1 MKNNLYTRIL
11 TLRSTSMMAFL
22 IMLLLIL
29 HSCASP
35 ENVLLFQ
42 DIELLENYSKSQHNN
57 PTIREDD
64 LLIIT
69 VSATDMDAVR
79 PYNLLLETR
88 PTYGTRGDLFST
100 SQQQTYLVDN
110 NGNIDFPILGR
121 LNVAGRTR
129 AQLVD
134 YLRTQI
140 AKDVRDPIVNIR
152 IVNYKITVLGEVNR
166 PGSYTIEGERI
177 TIPEA
182 LGLAGDMTIYGKRK
196 EVIILREVDGKNEHR
211 VVDLTSVASLQSD
224 YYYLKQNDV
233 IYVQPNSAQVQSSKF
248 NRNASVYVSVA
259 SLLISVMVLLFK

>member
-1 MKNNLYTRIL
+1 MMKKLHLGIL
-11 TLRSTSMMAFL
+11 SATLS
-22 IMLLLIL
+22 LIL
-29 HSCASP
+29 FSCASP

-42 DIELLENYSKSQHNN
+42 DIEYLEHFSESQRNN

-69 VSATDMDAVR
+69 VSAADMDAVR

-88 PTYGTRGDLFST
+88 PTYGSVGNLSAS
-100 SQQQTYLVDN
+100 SQQQSYLVDSD
-110 NGNIDFPILGR
+110 GNIDFPILGR
-121 LNVAGRTR
+121 LNVAGRSR

-134 YLRTQI
+134 YLRVRI
-140 AKDVRDPIVNIR
+140 SKDVRDPIVNVR
-152 IVNYKITVLGEVNR
+152 IVNYKVTVLGEVNR

-177 TIPEA
+177 TLPEA

-196 EVIILREVDGKNEHR
+196 DVIILREVDGRKEHKI
-211 VVDLTSVASLQSD
+211 VDLTTVASLQSD

-233 IYVQPNSAQVQSSKF
+233 VYVQPNSAQIQSSKF
-248 NRNASVYVSVA
+248 NRNATVYVSVA